1 MKKQL
6 AKLTKIELR
15 DVWPHEALDFTKW
28 LALEENL
35 DALSEEVGIDIKL
48 IDTEV
53 SVGKFSVDILAE
65 EENTG
70 HKVIIENQL
79 EDTDH
84 DHLGK
89 IITYASGHDAKVI
102 IWVVRD
108 AREEH
113 RQAIEWL
120 NSHTDDE
127 IGFFLIKIELYQIDD
142 SSPAP
147 KFEIIS
153 KPNEWAKTIRTN
165 STGNDLSNTKLQQL
179 EFWESFKSYVRTKNT
194 SIRLQTTRPQHW
206 YDVSMGSSEAH
217 VALTVNTRED
227 LVGCEVYINKN
238 KDLYSF
244 LVSNKDEI
252 EKELGE
258 PAIWVDAAKA
268 SRIKVSRKVNGV
280 FNEKELESYFA
291 WLYEKT
297 VLFQTVFSKYFKE
310 FKNNQPL

>member
-1 MKKQL
+1 MTKKL
-6 AKLTKIELR
+6 SKLTKIELR

-35 DALSEEVGIDIKL
+35 DALSDEIGINIKL
-48 IDTEV
+48 IRTEA
-53 SVGKFSVDILAE
+53 SVGRFNVDILAE

-70 HKVIIENQL
+70 HKIIIENQL
-79 EDTDH
+79 EDTNH

-89 IITYASGHDAKVI
+89 IITYASGHDARII

-120 NSHTDDE
+120 NNHTDEE

-153 KPNEWAKTIRTN
+153 KPNEWAKTIKT
-165 STGNDLSNTKLQQL
+165 SPSNDELTNTKLQQL
-179 EFWESFKSYVRTKNT
+179 EFWDNLKDYIRTKDT
-194 SIRLQTTRPQHW
+194 SIRLQTPRPQHW

-217 VALTVNTRED
+217 IALTVNTRED
-227 LVGCEVYINKN
+227 LIGCEVYINLN
-238 KDLYSF
+238 KELYNY
-244 LVSNKDEI
+244 LLNRKDEI
-252 EKELGE
+252 EKEIGE
-258 PAIWVDAAKA
+258 TAIWVDAAKA
-268 SRIKVSRKVNGV
+268 SRIKISKKVNDI
-280 FNEKELESYFA
+280 FNSNESNNYFA
-291 WLYEKT
+291 WLYDKT
-297 VLFQTVFSKYFKE
+297 VLFQKVFSKYFRE
-310 FKNNQPL
+310 FKSK

>member
-1 MKKQL
+1 M
-6 AKLTKIELR
+6 ELR

-35 DALSEEVGIDIKL
+35 DVLSEEIGIDIKL
-48 IDTEV
+48 IGTEV
-53 SVGKFSVDILAE
+53 SVGKFNVDILAE

-70 HKVIIENQL
+70 HKIIIENQL

-102 IWVVRD
+102 VWVVRD

-127 IGFFLIKIELYQIDD
+127 IGFFLIKIELYKIDE

-147 KFEIIS
+147 KFEIIC
-153 KPNEWAKTIRTN
+153 KPNEWAKTVKTN
-165 STGNDLSNTKLQQL
+165 SSGDALSNTKLQQL
-179 EFWESFKSYVRTKNT
+179 EFWENFKDFVRATDKA
-194 SIRLQTTRPQHW
+194 IRLQSSRPQHW
-206 YDVSMGSSEAH
+206 FDISMGSSEAH

-227 LVGCEVYINKN
+227 LIGCEVYINKN
-238 KDLYSF
+238 KDLYNF
-244 LVSNKDEI
+244 LVERKSQIENEI
-252 EKELGE
+252 GE
-258 PAIWVDAAKA
+258 VAIWVDAAKA
-268 SRIKVSRKVNGV
+268 SRIKISKKVNGI
-280 FNEKELESYFA
+280 FNESEAKDNFD
-291 WLYEKT
+291 WLYKKT
-297 VLFQTVFSKYFKE
+297 ILFQNTFSKYFKD
-310 FKNNQPL
+310 FKAK

>member
-1 MKKQL
+1 MTKTL
-6 AKLTKIELR
+6 AKLKKIELR

-35 DALSEEVGIDIKL
+35 DALSDEIGINIKL
-48 IDTEV
+48 IRTEA
-53 SVGKFSVDILAE
+53 SVGRFNVDILAE

-70 HKVIIENQL
+70 HKIIIENQL
-79 EDTDH
+79 EDTNH

-89 IITYASGHDAKVI
+89 IITYASGHDARII

-120 NSHTDDE
+120 NNHTDEE

-153 KPNEWAKTIRTN
+153 KPNEWAKTIKT
-165 STGNDLSNTKLQQL
+165 SPSNDELTNTKLQQL
-179 EFWESFKSYVRTKNT
+179 EFWDNLKDYIRIKDTG
-194 SIRLQTTRPQHW
+194 IRLQTPRPQHW

-217 VALTVNTRED
+217 ITLTVNTRED
-227 LVGCEVYINKN
+227 LIGCEVYINLN
-238 KDLYSF
+238 KDLYNY
-244 LVSNKDEI
+244 LLTRKDEI
-252 EKELGE
+252 EKEIGE
-258 PAIWVDAAKA
+258 TAIWIDAAKA
-268 SRIKVSRKVNGV
+268 SRIKISKKVNGI
-280 FNEKELESYFA
+280 FNSNESNNYFS
-291 WLYEKT
+291 WLYKKT
-297 VLFQTVFSKYFKE
+297 VLFQTIFSKYFRE
-310 FKNNQPL
+310 FKSR

>member
-6 AKLTKIELR
+6 SKLTKIELR

-35 DALSEEVGIDIKL
+35 DALSEEIGIDIKL
-48 IDTEV
+48 IGTEV
-53 SVGKFSVDILAE
+53 SVGKFNVDILAE

-70 HKVIIENQL
+70 HKIIIENQL

-153 KPNEWAKTIRTN
+153 KPNEWAKTIKTN
-165 STGNDLSNTKLQQL
+165 SSGNDLSNTKLQQL
-179 EFWESFKSYVRTKNT
+179 EFWESFKGYVRTKN
-194 SIRLQTTRPQHW
+194 SNIRLQTSRPQHW

-244 LVSNKDEI
+244 LLNKKDEI

-268 SRIKVSRKVNGV
+268 SRIKISRKVNGV
-280 FNEKELESYFA
+280 FNEKESESYFE

-297 VLFQTVFSKYFKE
+297 VLFQTVFAKYFRQY
-310 FKNNQPL
+310 KNN

>member
-1 MKKQL
+1 MTKKL
-6 AKLTKIELR
+6 SKLTKIELR

-35 DALSEEVGIDIKL
+35 DALSDEIGINIKL
-48 IDTEV
+48 IRTEA
-53 SVGKFSVDILAE
+53 SVGRFNVDILAE

-70 HKVIIENQL
+70 HKIIIENQL

-89 IITYASGHDAKVI
+89 IITYASGHDARII

-120 NSHTDDE
+120 NNHTDEE

-153 KPNEWAKTIRTN
+153 KPNEWAKTIKT
-165 STGNDLSNTKLQQL
+165 SPSNDELTNTKLQQL
-179 EFWESFKSYVRTKNT
+179 EFWDNLKDYIRTKDT
-194 SIRLQTTRPQHW
+194 SIRLQTPRPQHW

-217 VALTVNTRED
+217 IALTVNTRED
-227 LVGCEVYINKN
+227 LIGCEVYINLN
-238 KDLYSF
+238 KDLYNY
-244 LVSNKDEI
+244 LLTRKDEI
-252 EKELGE
+252 EKEMGE
-258 PAIWVDAAKA
+258 TAIWIDAAKA
-268 SRIKVSRKVNGV
+268 SRIKISKKVNGI
-280 FNEKELESYFA
+280 FNSNESNNYFA
-291 WLYEKT
+291 WLYDKT
-297 VLFQTVFSKYFKE
+297 VLFQKIFVKHFKE
-310 FKNNQPL
+310 FKNK

>member
-1 MKKQL
+1 MKKPL
-6 AKLTKIELR
+6 SKLTKIELR

-35 DALSEEVGIDIKL
+35 DALSEEIGIDIKL
-48 IDTEV
+48 IGTEV
-53 SVGKFSVDILAE
+53 SVGKFNVDILAE

-70 HKVIIENQL
+70 HKIIIENQL
-79 EDTDH
+79 EDTNH
-84 DHLGK
+84 EHLGK

-120 NSHTDDE
+120 NNHTDDE

-153 KPNEWAKTIRTN
+153 KPNEWAKTIKSN
-165 STGNDLSNTKLQQL
+165 SSNSDISNTKLQQL
-179 EFWESFKSYVRTKNT
+179 EFWESFKDYVRSKDAG
-194 SIRLQTTRPQHW
+194 IRLQATRPQHW

-227 LVGCEVYINKN
+227 LIGCEVYINYN
-238 KDLYSF
+238 KDLYNYLLSK
-244 LVSNKDEI
+244 KDEI
-252 EKELGE
+252 EKEIGE
-258 PAIWVDAAKA
+258 SLIWVDAAKA
-268 SRIKVSRKVNGV
+268 SRIKISRKVNGV
-280 FNEKELESYFA
+280 FNDKESESYFN

-297 VLFQTVFSKYFKE
+297 VLFQKVFAKLFKE
-310 FKNNQPL
+310 FKTRQK

>member
-1 MKKQL
+1 MTKIL
-6 AKLTKIELR
+6 AKLKKIELR

-35 DALSEEVGIDIKL
+35 DALSDEIGINIKL
-48 IDTEV
+48 IRTEA
-53 SVGKFSVDILAE
+53 SVGRFNVDILAE

-70 HKVIIENQL
+70 HKIIIENQL
-79 EDTDH
+79 EDTNH

-89 IITYASGHDAKVI
+89 IITYASGHDARII

-120 NSHTDDE
+120 NNHTDEE

-153 KPNEWAKTIRTN
+153 KPNEWAKTIKT
-165 STGNDLSNTKLQQL
+165 SPSNDELTNTKLQQL
-179 EFWESFKSYVRTKNT
+179 EFWDNLKDYIRTKDT
-194 SIRLQTTRPQHW
+194 GIRLQTPRPQHW

-217 VALTVNTRED
+217 IALTVNTRED
-227 LVGCEVYINKN
+227 LIGCEVYINLN
-238 KDLYSF
+238 KDLYNY
-244 LVSNKDEI
+244 LLNRKDEI
-252 EKELGE
+252 EKEIGE
-258 PAIWVDAAKA
+258 TAIWIDAAKA
-268 SRIKVSRKVNGV
+268 SRIKISKKVNGI
-280 FNEKELESYFA
+280 FNSNESNNYFS

-297 VLFQTVFSKYFKE
+297 VLFQKVFSKYFKE
-310 FKNNQPL
+310 FKLNN

>member
-35 DALSEEVGIDIKL
+35 DALSEEIGIDIKL
-48 IDTEV
+48 IGTEV
-53 SVGKFSVDILAE
+53 SVGKFNVDILAE

-70 HKVIIENQL
+70 HKIIIENQL

-142 SSPAP
+142 SNPAP

-153 KPNEWAKTIRTN
+153 KPNEWAKTVKTN
-165 STGNDLSNTKLQQL
+165 SSGDAISNTKLQQL
-179 EFWESFKSYVRTKNT
+179 EFWENFKDFVRTKDT
-194 SIRLQTTRPQHW
+194 AIRLQSSRPQHW
-206 YDVSMGSSEAH
+206 FDVSMGSSEAH

-227 LVGCEVYINKN
+227 LIGCEVYINKN
-238 KDLYSF
+238 KDLYNF
-244 LVSNKDEI
+244 LIERKSQIENEI
-252 EKELGE
+252 GE
-258 PAIWVDAAKA
+258 VAIWVDAAKA
-268 SRIKVSRKVNGV
+268 SRIKISKKVNGI
-280 FNEKELESYFA
+280 FNESEAKDNFD
-291 WLYEKT
+291 WLYKKT
-297 VLFQTVFSKYFKE
+297 ILFQTVFSKYFRD
-310 FKNNQPL
+310 FKSK

>member
-1 MKKQL
+1 MIKKL
-6 AKLTKIELR
+6 AKLSKVELR

-35 DALSEEVGIDIKL
+35 DVLSEEIGIDIKL
-48 IDTEV
+48 IGTEV
-53 SVGKFSVDILAE
+53 SVGKFNVDILAE

-70 HKVIIENQL
+70 HKIIIENQL

-102 IWVVRD
+102 VWVVRD

-127 IGFFLIKIELYQIDD
+127 IGFFLIKIELYKIDE

-147 KFEIIS
+147 KFEIIC
-153 KPNEWAKTIRTN
+153 KPNEWAKTVKTN
-165 STGNDLSNTKLQQL
+165 SSGDAISNTKLQQL
-179 EFWESFKSYVRTKNT
+179 EFWENFKDFVRATDKA
-194 SIRLQTTRPQHW
+194 IRLQSSRPQHW
-206 YDVSMGSSEAH
+206 FDISMGSSEAH

-227 LVGCEVYINKN
+227 LIGCEVYINKN
-238 KDLYSF
+238 KDLYNF
-244 LVSNKDEI
+244 LVERKSQIENEI
-252 EKELGE
+252 GE
-258 PAIWVDAAKA
+258 VAIWVDAAKA
-268 SRIKVSRKVNGV
+268 SRIKISKKVNGI
-280 FNEKELESYFA
+280 FNESEAKDNFD
-291 WLYEKT
+291 WLYKKT
-297 VLFQTVFSKYFKE
+297 ILFQNTFSKHFKE
-310 FKNNQPL
+310 FKAK

>member
-1 MKKQL
+1 MTKIL
-6 AKLTKIELR
+6 AKLKKIELR

-35 DALSEEVGIDIKL
+35 DALSDEIGINIKL
-48 IDTEV
+48 IRTEA
-53 SVGKFSVDILAE
+53 SVGRFNVDILAE

-70 HKVIIENQL
+70 HKIIIENQL
-79 EDTDH
+79 EDTNH

-89 IITYASGHDAKVI
+89 IITYASGHDARII

-120 NSHTDDE
+120 NNHTDEE

-153 KPNEWAKTIRTN
+153 KPNEWAKTIKT
-165 STGNDLSNTKLQQL
+165 SPSNDELTNTKLQQL
-179 EFWESFKSYVRTKNT
+179 EFWDNLKDYIRTKDT
-194 SIRLQTTRPQHW
+194 SIRLQTPRPQHW

-217 VALTVNTRED
+217 IALTVNTRED
-227 LVGCEVYINKN
+227 LIGCEVYINLN
-238 KDLYSF
+238 KDLYNY
-244 LVSNKDEI
+244 LLTRKDEI
-252 EKELGE
+252 EKEMGE
-258 PAIWVDAAKA
+258 TAIWIDAAKA
-268 SRIKVSRKVNGV
+268 SRIKISKKVNGI
-280 FNEKELESYFA
+280 FNSNESNNYFA
-291 WLYEKT
+291 WLYDKT
-297 VLFQTVFSKYFKE
+297 VLFQKIFVKHFKE
-310 FKNNQPL
+310 FKNK

>member
-6 AKLTKIELR
+6 SKLTKIELR

-35 DALSEEVGIDIKL
+35 DALSEEIGIDIKL
-48 IDTEV
+48 IGTEV
-53 SVGKFSVDILAE
+53 SVGKFNVDILAE

-70 HKVIIENQL
+70 HKIIIENQL

-153 KPNEWAKTIRTN
+153 KPNEWAKTIKTN
-165 STGNDLSNTKLQQL
+165 SSGNDLSNTKLQQL
-179 EFWESFKSYVRTKNT
+179 EFWESFKSYVRTKN
-194 SIRLQTTRPQHW
+194 SNIRLQTSRPQHW

-244 LVSNKDEI
+244 LLNKKDEI

-258 PAIWVDAAKA
+258 PAIWVNAAKA
-268 SRIKVSRKVNGV
+268 SRIKISRKVNGV
-280 FNEKELESYFA
+280 FNEKESESYFE

-297 VLFQTVFSKYFKE
+297 VLFQTVFAKHFRQY
-310 FKNNQPL
+310 KNN

>member
-1 MKKQL
+1 MTKKL
-6 AKLTKIELR
+6 SKLTKIELR

-35 DALSEEVGIDIKL
+35 DALSDEIGINIKL
-48 IDTEV
+48 IRTEA
-53 SVGKFSVDILAE
+53 SVGRFNVDILAE

-70 HKVIIENQL
+70 HKIIIENQL
-79 EDTDH
+79 EDTNH

-89 IITYASGHDAKVI
+89 IITYASGHDARII

-120 NSHTDDE
+120 NNHTDEE

-153 KPNEWAKTIRTN
+153 KPNEWAKTIKT
-165 STGNDLSNTKLQQL
+165 SPSNDELTNTKLQQL
-179 EFWESFKSYVRTKNT
+179 EFWDNLKDYIRTKDT
-194 SIRLQTTRPQHW
+194 SIRLQTPRPQHW

-217 VALTVNTRED
+217 IALKVNTRED
-227 LVGCEVYINKN
+227 LIGCEVYINLN
-238 KDLYSF
+238 KELYNY
-244 LVSNKDEI
+244 LLNRKDEI
-252 EKELGE
+252 EKEIGE
-258 PAIWVDAAKA
+258 TAIWIDAAKA
-268 SRIKVSRKVNGV
+268 SRIKISKKVNGI
-280 FNEKELESYFA
+280 FNSNESSNYFA
-291 WLYEKT
+291 WLYDKT
-297 VLFQTVFSKYFKE
+297 VLFQTIFSKYFRE
-310 FKNNQPL
+310 FKSK

>member
-1 MKKQL
+1 MTKKL
-6 AKLTKIELR
+6 SKLTKIELR

-35 DALSEEVGIDIKL
+35 DALSDEIGINIKL
-48 IDTEV
+48 IRTEA
-53 SVGKFSVDILAE
+53 SVGRFNVDILAE

-70 HKVIIENQL
+70 HKIIIENQL

-89 IITYASGHDAKVI
+89 IITYASGHDARII

-120 NSHTDDE
+120 NNHTDEE

-153 KPNEWAKTIRTN
+153 KPNEWAKTIKT
-165 STGNDLSNTKLQQL
+165 SPSNDELTNTKLQQL
-179 EFWESFKSYVRTKNT
+179 EFWDNLRDYIRIKDT
-194 SIRLQTTRPQHW
+194 SIRLQTPRPQHW

-217 VALTVNTRED
+217 IALTVNTRED
-227 LVGCEVYINKN
+227 LIGCEVYINLN
-238 KDLYSF
+238 KDLYNY
-244 LVSNKDEI
+244 LLTRKDEI
-252 EKELGE
+252 EKEIGE
-258 PAIWVDAAKA
+258 TAIWIDAAKA
-268 SRIKVSRKVNGV
+268 SRIKISKKVNGI
-280 FNEKELESYFA
+280 FNSNESNNYFA
-291 WLYEKT
+291 WLYDKT
-297 VLFQTVFSKYFKE
+297 VLFQKIFVKHFKE
-310 FKNNQPL
+310 FKNK